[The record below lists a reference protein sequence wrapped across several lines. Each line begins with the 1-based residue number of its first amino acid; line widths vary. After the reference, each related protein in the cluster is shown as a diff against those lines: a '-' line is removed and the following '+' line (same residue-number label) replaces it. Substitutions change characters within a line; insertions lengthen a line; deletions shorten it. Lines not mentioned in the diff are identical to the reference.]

1 MIEHEQAFYDTY
13 SFFFDLP
20 FESQKK
26 HRLFHGL
33 IAGETWA
40 WQVIG
45 ITEEALKKL
54 AENDFKRT
62 PKQICRAHFVERTET
77 SKEIFTKKFPRE
89 EFFEY
94 FFKMDRT
101 VISLVSEN
109 RSNSPPPSQF
119 IPIDPELKLFTS
131 TMSDFKYGSRE
142 RKHLK
147 ELYTDYKAGKVSLK
161 VRSNL

>member
-20 FESQKK
+20 FDSQKK

-33 IAGETWA
+33 IAGEPWA

-54 AENDFKRT
+54 AENDFNRT
-62 PKQICRAHFVERTET
+62 PKQICRAHFVDRTET
-77 SKEIFTKKFPRE
+77 SKKIFTKKIPRE
-89 EFFEY
+89 EFFEDY
-94 FFKMDRT
+94 FRMDRT
-101 VISLVSEN
+101 VISLTSEN
-109 RSNSPPPSQF
+109 RRNSPPPLQF
-119 IPIDPELKLFTS
+119 IPINPKLKLFTS
-131 TMSDFKYGSRE
+131 TMTGFRYDTRE

-147 ELYTDYKAGKVSLK
+147 ELYTDYKAGKVSLQ
-161 VRSNL
+161 SA

>member
-1 MIEHEQAFYDTY
+1 MIEHEQEFYDTY

-20 FESQKK
+20 FDSQKK

-33 IAGETWA
+33 IAGEPWA

-54 AENDFKRT
+54 EDNDFKYT
-62 PKQICRAHFVERTET
+62 SGQICRAHFVERTET
-77 SKEIFTKKFPRE
+77 SKKIFTKKIPRE

-94 FFKMDRT
+94 YLRMDKT
-101 VISLVSEN
+101 VISLKPEN

-131 TMSDFKYGSRE
+131 TMTGFRYGTKE

-147 ELYTDYKAGKVSLK
+147 ELYTDYKAGKVSLQ
-161 VRSNL
+161 SA